1 MLNGIP
7 LHPIVVHAPIGL
19 LLFATLLLLG
29 SLQWTR
35 LKLFALITLIVD
47 YSPVS
52 SPTLRDGAEEF
63 GIDKWNLERADIHQH
78 ENFALY
84 SLITFGISLLFLLL
98 SYRSKGKVWLAVSL
112 IVAII
117 GSGLLAYAVTSVIK
131 WSTHAD
137 ASRHRKRRSTCQ
149 IH

>member
-7 LHPIVVHAPIGL
+7 LHPLVVHAPIGL
-19 LLFATLLLLG
+19 LLFATLLLLC

-35 LKLFALITLIVD
+35 LKLFALITLIVGLLSGIVA
-47 YSPVS
+47 YI
-52 SPTLRDGAEEF
+52 TGDGAEEF

-98 SYRSKGKVWLAVSL
+98 SYRSKGKAWLAVSL
-112 IVAII
+112 IVALI
-117 GSGLLAYAVTSVIK
+117 GSGLLAYAGHLGGQMVYT
-131 WSTHAD
+131 
-137 ASRHRKRRSTCQ
+137 R
-149 IH
+149 

>member
-7 LHPIVVHAPIGL
+7 LHPLVVHAPIGL
-19 LLFATLLLLG
+19 LLFATLLLLC

-35 LKLFALITLIVD
+35 IKLFALITLVVGLLSGIVA
-47 YSPVS
+47 YI
-52 SPTLRDGAEEF
+52 TGDGAEEF

-84 SLITFGISLLFLLL
+84 SMITFGISLLFLLL

-112 IVAII
+112 IVALI
-117 GSGLLAYAVTSVIK
+117 GSGLLAYAGHLGGQMVYT
-131 WSTHAD
+131 
-137 ASRHRKRRSTCQ
+137 R
-149 IH
+149 

>member
-7 LHPIVVHAPIGL
+7 LHPLVVHAPIGL
-19 LLFATLLLLG
+19 LLFATLLLLC

-35 LKLFALITLIVD
+35 IKLFALITLVVGLLSGIVA
-47 YSPVS
+47 YI
-52 SPTLRDGAEEF
+52 TGDGAEEF

-112 IVAII
+112 IVALI
-117 GSGLLAYAVTSVIK
+117 GSGLLAYAGHLGGQMVYT
-131 WSTHAD
+131 
-137 ASRHRKRRSTCQ
+137 R
-149 IH
+149 

>member
-7 LHPIVVHAPIGL
+7 LHPLVVHAPIGI
-19 LLFATLLLLG
+19 LLFATLLLLC

-35 LKLFALITLIVD
+35 LKLFALITLVVGLLSGIVA
-47 YSPVS
+47 YI
-52 SPTLRDGAEEF
+52 TGDGAEEF

-98 SYRSKGKVWLAVSL
+98 SYRSKGKAWLAVSL
-112 IVAII
+112 IVALI
-117 GSGLLAYAVTSVIK
+117 GSGLLAYAGHLGGQMVYT
-131 WSTHAD
+131 
-137 ASRHRKRRSTCQ
+137 R
-149 IH
+149 

>member
-7 LHPIVVHAPIGL
+7 LHPLVVHAPIGL

-35 LKLFALITLIVD
+35 LKLFALITLVVGLLSGIVA
-47 YSPVS
+47 YI
-52 SPTLRDGAEEF
+52 TGDGAEEF

-84 SLITFGISLLFLLL
+84 SLITFGISLVFLLL
-98 SYRSKGKVWLAVSL
+98 SYRSKGKTWLVVSL
-112 IVAII
+112 IVALI
-117 GSGLLAYAVTSVIK
+117 GSGLLAYAGHLGGQMVYT
-131 WSTHAD
+131 
-137 ASRHRKRRSTCQ
+137 R
-149 IH
+149 

>member
-7 LHPIVVHAPIGL
+7 LHPLVVHAPIGL
-19 LLFATLLLLG
+19 LLFATLLLLC

-35 LKLFALITLIVD
+35 LKLFALITLVVGLLSGIVA
-47 YSPVS
+47 YI
-52 SPTLRDGAEEF
+52 TGDGAEEF

-112 IVAII
+112 IVALI
-117 GSGLLAYAVTSVIK
+117 GSGLLAYAGHLGGQMVYT
-131 WSTHAD
+131 
-137 ASRHRKRRSTCQ
+137 R
-149 IH
+149 

>member
-7 LHPIVVHAPIGL
+7 LHPLVVHAPIGL
-19 LLFATLLLLG
+19 LLFATLLLLC

-35 LKLFALITLIVD
+35 LKLFALITLVVGLLSGIVA
-47 YSPVS
+47 YI
-52 SPTLRDGAEEF
+52 TGDGAEEF

-98 SYRSKGKVWLAVSL
+98 NYRSKGKVWLVVSL
-112 IVAII
+112 IVALI
-117 GSGLLAYAVTSVIK
+117 GSGLLAYAGHLGGQMVYT
-131 WSTHAD
+131 
-137 ASRHRKRRSTCQ
+137 R
-149 IH
+149 

>member
-7 LHPIVVHAPIGL
+7 LHPLVVHAPIGL
-19 LLFATLLLLG
+19 LLFATLLLLC

-35 LKLFALITLIVD
+35 LKLFALITLVVGLLSGIVA
-47 YSPVS
+47 YI
-52 SPTLRDGAEEF
+52 TGDGAEEF

-98 SYRSKGKVWLAVSL
+98 SYRSKGKAWLAVSL
-112 IVAII
+112 IVALI
-117 GSGLLAYAVTSVIK
+117 GSGLLAYAGHLGGQMVYT
-131 WSTHAD
+131 
-137 ASRHRKRRSTCQ
+137 R
-149 IH
+149 

>member
-7 LHPIVVHAPIGL
+7 LHPLVVHAPIGL

-35 LKLFALITLIVD
+35 LKLFALITLIVGLLSGIVA
-47 YSPVS
+47 YI
-52 SPTLRDGAEEF
+52 TGDGAEEF

-84 SLITFGISLLFLLL
+84 SLIAFGISLLFLLL
-98 SYRSKGKVWLAVSL
+98 SYRSKGKTWLVVSL
-112 IVAII
+112 IVALI
-117 GSGLLAYAVTSVIK
+117 GSGLLAYAGHLGGQMVYT
-131 WSTHAD
+131 
-137 ASRHRKRRSTCQ
+137 R
-149 IH
+149 

>member
-7 LHPIVVHAPIGL
+7 LHPLVVHAPIGL
-19 LLFATLLLLG
+19 LLFATLLLLC

-35 LKLFALITLIVD
+35 LKLFALITLVVGLLSGIVA
-47 YSPVS
+47 YI
-52 SPTLRDGAEEF
+52 TGDGAEEF

-98 SYRSKGKVWLAVSL
+98 SYRSKGKSWLAVSL
-112 IVAII
+112 LVALI
-117 GSGLLAYAVTSVIK
+117 GSGLLAYAGHLGGQMVYT
-131 WSTHAD
+131 
-137 ASRHRKRRSTCQ
+137 R
-149 IH
+149 

>member
-35 LKLFALITLIVD
+35 LKLFALITLIVGLLSGIVA
-47 YSPVS
+47 YI
-52 SPTLRDGAEEF
+52 TGDGAEEF

-84 SLITFGISLLFLLL
+84 SLITFGISLLFPLL

-117 GSGLLAYAVTSVIK
+117 GSGLLAYAGHLGGQMVYT
-131 WSTHAD
+131 
-137 ASRHRKRRSTCQ
+137 R
-149 IH
+149 

>member
-7 LHPIVVHAPIGL
+7 LHPLVVHAPIGI
-19 LLFATLLLLG
+19 LLFATLLLLC

-35 LKLFALITLIVD
+35 LKLFALITLVVGLLSGIVA
-47 YSPVS
+47 YI
-52 SPTLRDGAEEF
+52 TGDGAEEF

-98 SYRSKGKVWLAVSL
+98 SYRSKGKSWLAVSL
-112 IVAII
+112 LVALI
-117 GSGLLAYAVTSVIK
+117 GSGLLAYAGHLGGQMVYT
-131 WSTHAD
+131 
-137 ASRHRKRRSTCQ
+137 R
-149 IH
+149 